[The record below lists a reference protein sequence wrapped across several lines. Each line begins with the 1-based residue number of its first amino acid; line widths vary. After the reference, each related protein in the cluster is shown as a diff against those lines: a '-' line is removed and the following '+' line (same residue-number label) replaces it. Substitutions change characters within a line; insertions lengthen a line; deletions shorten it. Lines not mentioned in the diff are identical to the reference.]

1 MLHFQKLLQE
11 ERKLLENT
19 VAARKK
25 LLSDCRILHDR
36 LKEYNLNLSMD
47 GNGNFVDDS
56 TTISDVLRLLS
67 ISDDQIEEAQLLS
80 GFDENAAAED
90 IDKTLSMD
98 TETRI
103 MEDELRKILAN
114 IFVENA
120 KLRKQVNSAMLRALQ
135 KDVKT
140 TEDVNEENS
149 DEKDEAS
156 RETLK
161 R

>member
-1 MLHFQKLLQE
+1 VHFTSFNDLDHFQ
-11 ERKLLENT
+11 
-19 VAARKK
+19 
-25 LLSDCRILHDR
+25 
-36 LKEYNLNLSMD
+36 
-47 GNGNFVDDS
+47 
-56 TTISDVLRLLS
+56 
-67 ISDDQIEEAQLLS
+67 AQLLS

>member
-1 MLHFQKLLQE
+1 MHFTSF
-11 ERKLLENT
+11 N
-19 VAARKK
+19 
-25 LLSDCRILHDR
+25 
-36 LKEYNLNLSMD
+36 
-47 GNGNFVDDS
+47 NGGQF
-56 TTISDVLRLLS
+56 
-67 ISDDQIEEAQLLS
+67 QAQLLA
-80 GFDENAAAED
+80 GFDENAAGQD
-90 IDKTLSMD
+90 VDKSLSID

-140 TEDVNEENS
+140 TEEVNEENG
-149 DEKDEAS
+149 DEKAEAS
-156 RETLK
+156 TETLN